1 MISLLKKPRTPA
13 NELNCFETVTRDAV
27 KVRESNLFPL
37 VVAAALLASAALPLT
52 AAETGTNNIP
62 PWIARPL
69 SLAESI
75 NLALKQNGN
84 ILRGQSDLEAQY
96 GVVIQT
102 RAVAYPRLGV
112 SGNYQTTSATEPFP
126 FLGAP
131 PPQSQTWVANIQ
143 VTQSIYEGGRINSAL
158 RSARLTKDQAV
169 LQYQAII
176 ADTVLQIRVA
186 YYDVLSAAEQI
197 LVQEASVNLLT
208 RELEDQTRRYEAGT
222 VPRFSVLQAEV
233 QLANARPLLIQAR
246 NTFRLAKDNLVNL
259 LGYHVPASIGEDIPL
274 QLTDRLDAEPYP
286 VDLPVAVE
294 KALENRPELAALRKA
309 EALRKEGIINARSG
323 YKPSLEVFAGYG
335 GRNSSFNND
344 LARDVSGYT
353 IGAQVNWSIFD
364 GFLTKGRVDQ
374 AKALY
379 TGSRV
384 DVDNETRSIE
394 LEVRT
399 AFSNFIQAQETLESQ
414 KKVQEQA
421 EEALRLARARSE
433 AGTGTQLDVINAET
447 SLTQARST
455 QVQALHD
462 YDVARARLERAIGL
476 NTFGQTTTQQ
486 PTQK

>member
-1 MISLLKKPRTPA
+1 MMRLSTKSEAPASAFPMIL
-13 NELNCFETVTRDAV
+13 
-27 KVRESNLFPL
+27 
-37 VVAAALLASAALPLT
+37 AAALLVTAALPLT
-52 AAETGTNNIP
+52 AADNATNNIP
-62 PWIARPL
+62 PWISRPL
-69 SLAESI
+69 SLTEAI

-102 RAVAYPRLGV
+102 RAVVFPRLGV
-112 SGNYQTTSATEPFP
+112 SGNYQTTSATEVFPFP
-126 FLGAP
+126 GAP
-131 PPQSQTWVANIQ
+131 PAQHQTWVANIQ
-143 VTQSIYEGGRINSAL
+143 VTQSIYEGGRINSSL
-158 RSARLTKDQAV
+158 RSARLTKEQAV
-169 LQYQAII
+169 LQYQTVI
-176 ADTVLQIRVA
+176 ADAVLQVRVA

-222 VPRFSVLQAEV
+222 VPRFNVLQAEV

-246 NTFRLAKDNLVNL
+246 NRYRLAKDNLVNL
-259 LGYHVPASIGEDIPL
+259 LGYHVPAVIGEDLPL

-286 VDLPVAVE
+286 VDLAVAVG

-309 EALRKEGIINARSG
+309 EGLRKEGVIYARGG
-323 YKPSLEVFAGYG
+323 YKPSLEAFAGYG
-335 GRNSSFNND
+335 ARNSSFNND
-344 LARDVSGYT
+344 LAREVSGYT
-353 IGAQVNWSIFD
+353 IGAQVNWNIFD

-379 TGSRV
+379 QGSKV

-399 AFSNFIQAQETLESQ
+399 AYSNFIEARETLESQ

-476 NTFGQTTTQQ
+476 NTFGQASTQ
-486 PTQK
+486 PPNQK